1 MNINLILIFIL
12 IIFII
17 IYFNTLNYKNDIE
30 YYKNYS
36 S

>member
-17 IYFNTLNYKNDIE
+17 IYLNTLNYKNDIE
-30 YYKNYS
+30 YYKNY
-36 S
+36 